1 MNLLSKF
8 LLIAKS
14 CYEQRN
20 FATAMQI
27 LGGLEHAAVR
37 QCAVSPPR
45 GRAGG
50 PHGARPHP
58 DPAARCHL
66 GAPRCASTGSAEQWG
81 AHHPPSGWGPAA
93 STTCRGPGAR
103 A

>member
-1 MNLLSKF
+1 MSRPWFQLQVNLLSKF

-37 QCAVSPPR
+37 QSPVRPSGVWPRQAGSPCRPGVSPV
-45 GRAGG
+45 
-50 PHGARPHP
+50 
-58 DPAARCHL
+58 L
-66 GAPRCASTGSAEQWG
+66 LF
-81 AHHPPSGWGPAA
+81 
-93 STTCRGPGAR
+93 
-103 A
+103 